1 MKIKVYCEI
10 TRSGIM
16 GTGGT
21 ETSTTELVSEIEAE
35 SRASAIKEF
44 KDVYLTEDRTFCE
57 YENGK
62 VAIRWRNQKGHIPY
76 TKTVM
81 EKEWY
86 MNL

>member
-10 TRSGIM
+10 TRSHYT
-16 GTGGT
+16 GTGGM
-21 ETSTTELVSEIEAE
+21 EKSTTELVSEIEAE

-57 YENGK
+57 YESGK

-76 TKTVM
+76 TETVM
-81 EKEWY
+81 IKEWY
-86 MNL
+86 MIL